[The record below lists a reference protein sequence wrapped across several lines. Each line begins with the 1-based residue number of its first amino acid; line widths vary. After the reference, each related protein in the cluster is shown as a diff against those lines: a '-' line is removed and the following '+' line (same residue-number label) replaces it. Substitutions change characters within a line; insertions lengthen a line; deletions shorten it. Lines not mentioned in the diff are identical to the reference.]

1 MTLKDAEEV
10 TIWRKHESGIMSVH
24 IWAPELHYLDNKWFI
39 YYAAGDIDDIW
50 AIRPYVLECEGQD
63 PVNDSWKELGLVKRN
78 DDFSFN
84 DFSLDMT
91 VFENK
96 GKRYCVWA
104 EKVNIGKKISNLYIA
119 QMKSATELA
128 TPQVLLTSPDFE
140 WERVG
145 FWVNEGPAYLEHNGK
160 IFLTYSASETGECY
174 CMGML
179 SIDENK
185 NLLNPHEWK
194 KEYKPILNTD
204 IDKQIYGPGHNSF
217 VKDENGNDIM
227 IYHARQYNEI
237 IGDPLYDHNRHAY
250 RMKIIWDIEGNP
262 VFDYENNF

>member
-1 MTLKDAEEV
+1 MNKNNFVETSYNKPFIIQRADPYIYKHIDGSYYFTASVPEYDRIVLRHSDTMIGLKDAEEV
-10 TIWRKHESGIMSVH
+10 TIWRKHKSGIMSVH

-96 GKRYCVWA
+96 
-104 EKVNIGKKISNLYIA
+104 
-119 QMKSATELA
+119 
-128 TPQVLLTSPDFE
+128 
-140 WERVG
+140 
-145 FWVNEGPAYLEHNGK
+145 GK